1 MADEAPAAPPA
12 EAPAAPPQEVPAPD
26 AAAAPAPT
34 ETPAAAAPA
43 EGAPPADGAPPAEGA
58 APPAEGAP
66 PVDGAP
72 PAEGEAPVEP
82 PPKEPTP
89 EPEPP
94 KMIDPANITE
104 IKLIYFNVK
113 ALGEPLRFLLA
124 YSGVEWKDVRVTRF
138 SWPKVKPSKIYL
150 LHHLSINNLA
160 LHPICNRMQSF
171 CFHLSK
177 FVLID
182 NYLKIQSLGQIF
194 L

>member
-1 MADEAPAAPPA
+1 MADEAPPAAPPA
-12 EAPAAPPQEVPAPD
+12 EAPAAPPQEVPASD

-34 ETPAAAAPA
+34 ETPAAAPPA
-43 EGAPPADGAPPAEGA
+43 EGAPPAPADGAPPAEGA
-58 APPAEGAP
+58 AAPAEGAVP

-138 SWPKVKPSKIYL
+138 SWPKVKPSKIFFFIL
-150 LHHLSINNLA
+150 ILHHSCHFGTASNL
-160 LHPICNRMQSF
+160 
-171 CFHLSK
+171 
-177 FVLID
+177 
-182 NYLKIQSLGQIF
+182 
-194 L
+194 